1 MRIDAGTAAAMET
14 AVVEHGGAVA
24 GMPGLGVSL
33 ADLTLFSLDRGLFGS
48 RGELMAEDRFITF
61 RSDRGLRRLKDSKTI
76 PYSAITSLEF
86 DGAASWLRWTFRG
99 AEAEFEIELENYTG
113 RNGLGAGQILWY
125 DIDSFPSR
133 SLLFYRAAGTV
144 LGGSGAVS
152 AFNHPAPVSR
162 TLEEAV
168 TSFEQSP
175 SLVSESLSQ
184 PNPFHLWTGVFTAF
198 CSFLAGT
205 TLSTGADA
213 DAWMEVFRSLD
224 GFYAR
229 LLERFLREID
239 ERSDAILSKESAI
252 NSLSDQF
259 DRLTSLWYVRQI
271 ARLHF
276 AEKHADPA
284 SIRPWSLSVLT
295 PRALQAGGRLSIR
308 LREKSMYE
316 EEIRTLGS

>member
-14 AVVEHGGAVA
+14 AVAEHGGAVA

-61 RSDRGLRRLKDSKTI
+61 RSDRGFRRLKDSKII
-76 PYSAITSLEF
+76 PYSGITSLSF
-86 DGAASWLRWTFRG
+86 DGASSWLRWTFRG
-99 AEAEFEIELENYTG
+99 AEAKFEIELENYTG
-113 RNGLGAGQILWY
+113 RNGLGAGQIVWY

-152 AFNHPAPVSR
+152 AYNHPAPVSR
-162 TLEEAV
+162 ALEEAV

-184 PNPFHLWTGVFTAF
+184 PNPYHLWSGLFEAF
-198 CSFLAGT
+198 CTFLAGT
-205 TLSTGADA
+205 TLSTATDS
-213 DAWMEVFRSLD
+213 DAWMELFRSLD

-229 LLERFLREID
+229 ILERFLTEID
-239 ERSDAILSKESAI
+239 ERSGAILSKESAI
-252 NSLSDQF
+252 YSLSDQF
-259 DRLTSLWYVRQI
+259 DRLTALWYVRQI
-271 ARLHF
+271 ARLQF
-276 AEKHADPA
+276 ADRHADPA

-295 PRALQAGGRLSIR
+295 PRALPAAGRLSIK
-308 LREKSMYE
+308 LRERAMYE
-316 EEIRTLGS
+316 EEIRTLRS